1 MIIIFTSLLVLFSLY
16 ASSSHACI
24 SYSSEKY
31 NDSLV
36 QAWFRV
42 NAIYQ
47 RGYQTAKLS
56 RDVIY
61 SAMNN
66 KQIYIVHLII
76 AQTNK
81 H

>member
-1 MIIIFTSLLVLFSLY
+1 MIKFFCSMLVLFSLY
-16 ASSSHACI
+16 ASSSHACM

-31 NDSLV
+31 KDSLV

-47 RGYQTAKLS
+47 RCYQTAKLS

-66 KQIYIVHLII
+66 KQKNIVHLII